1 MKFKVLLVIIFC
13 SFANLA
19 NAEEVFFTNDRCSG
33 LKSTIENLILL
44 TDGQWGKLLTNPSD
58 KGAAS
63 ELSWTMNLAEKY
75 SNIYSVFCAKN

>member
-19 NAEEVFFTNDRCSG
+19 NAEEVFFINDRCSG

-63 ELSWTMNLAEKY
+63 ELSWTMNLAENY
-75 SNIYSVFCAKN
+75 SSLYSVFCAKN

>member
-44 TDGQWGKLLTNPSD
+44 TDGQWGKLLTNPND
-58 KGAAS
+58 NGAAS
-63 ELSWTMNLAEKY
+63 ELSWTMNLAENY
-75 SNIYSVFCAKN
+75 SSLYSVFCAKN

>member
-44 TDGQWGKLLTNPSD
+44 SDGQWGKLLTNPSD

-63 ELSWTMNLAEKY
+63 ELSWTINLAENY
-75 SNIYSVFCAKN
+75 SSLYSVFCAKN

>member
-13 SFANLA
+13 SFANFA
-19 NAEEVFFTNDRCSG
+19 NAEEVFLTNDRCSG

-44 TDGQWGKLLTNPSD
+44 SDGQWGKLLTNPSD

-63 ELSWTMNLAEKY
+63 ELSWTINLAENY
-75 SNIYSVFCAKN
+75 SSLYSVFCAKN

>member
-13 SFANLA
+13 SFANFA
-19 NAEEVFFTNDRCSG
+19 NAEEIFFTNDRCSG

-44 TDGQWGKLLTNPSD
+44 SDGQWGKLLTNPSD

-63 ELSWTMNLAEKY
+63 ELSWTINLAENY
-75 SNIYSVFCAKN
+75 SSLYSVFCAKN

>member
-1 MKFKVLLVIIFC
+1 MKFKILLVIIFC

-44 TDGQWGKLLTNPSD
+44 SDGQWGKLLTNPSD

-63 ELSWTMNLAEKY
+63 ELSWTINLAENY
-75 SNIYSVFCAKN
+75 SSLYSVFCAKN

>member
-13 SFANLA
+13 SFANFA

-44 TDGQWGKLLTNPSD
+44 SDGQWGKLLTNPSD

-63 ELSWTMNLAEKY
+63 ELSWTMNLAKNY
-75 SNIYSVFCAKN
+75 SSLYSVFCAKN

>member
-13 SFANLA
+13 SFANFA

-44 TDGQWGKLLTNPSD
+44 SDGQWGKLLTNPSD

-63 ELSWTMNLAEKY
+63 ELSWTINLAENY
-75 SNIYSVFCAKN
+75 SSLYSVFCAKN

>member
-13 SFANLA
+13 SFANFA

-44 TDGQWGKLLTNPSD
+44 SDGQWGKLLTNPSD
-58 KGAAS
+58 KGVAS
-63 ELSWTMNLAEKY
+63 ELSWTVNLAESY
-75 SNIYSVFCAKN
+75 SSIYSIFCTQN